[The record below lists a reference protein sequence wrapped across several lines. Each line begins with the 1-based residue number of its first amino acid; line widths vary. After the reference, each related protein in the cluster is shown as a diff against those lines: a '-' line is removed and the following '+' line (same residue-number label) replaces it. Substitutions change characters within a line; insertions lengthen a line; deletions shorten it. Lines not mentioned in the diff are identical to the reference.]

1 VTRARIRTLS
11 LAVLTSIACAGV
23 LYRGSGPGPTNAAP
37 RAAIA
42 EPPPLPAAEV
52 ACSVTADRA
61 ADRARMLE
69 VAAQASIDRYPFDIG
84 EARRALLRLS
94 EAAACARIAGLG
106 PDTERVEARRTAW
119 HAHVMREY
127 RDHLTRYRLAVA
139 GRRDDQAALEIDC
152 LLSLL
157 DRDGGAFAARLRRE
171 RAALLAAADAPA
183 PEAP

>member
-11 LAVLTSIACAGV
+11 LAVLTCLACAGV
-23 LYRGSGPGPTNAAP
+23 LYRGWGAGPMPAAAP
-37 RAAIA
+37 AATA
-42 EPPPLPAAEV
+42 EPPPLPAAEA

-69 VAAQASIDRYPFDIG
+69 VTAQASIDRYPFDTG

-94 EAAACARIAGLG
+94 EAADCARIAGRG
-106 PDTERVEARRTAW
+106 ADAERVDARRTAW
-119 HAHVMREY
+119 HAHVVREY

-139 GRRDDQAALEIDC
+139 GRRDDQATTEIDC

-171 RAALLAAADAPA
+171 RAALLAVADAPA